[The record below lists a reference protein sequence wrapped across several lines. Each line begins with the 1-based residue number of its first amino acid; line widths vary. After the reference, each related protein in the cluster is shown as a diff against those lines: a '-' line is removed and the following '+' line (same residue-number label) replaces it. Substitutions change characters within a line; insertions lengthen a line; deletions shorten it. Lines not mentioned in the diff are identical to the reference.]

1 MAFDIGIALTW
12 ILFIAL
18 FPIAFIWLRRAFKII
33 VKRDFSEVALKRG
46 EPPPDPARYA
56 VMAGLINLV
65 GGGLI
70 LFAIGLVVF
79 GQAEYDVWSALAG
92 VTIWCKVIFD
102 FALGRHAHNFSKRQ
116 DKPAK

>member
-18 FPIAFIWLRRAFKII
+18 FPISFVWLRRAWKII
-33 VKRDFSEVALKRG
+33 IKRDFSEVALKRG
-46 EPPPDPARYA
+46 ESPEEPGRYA
-56 VMAGLINLV
+56 PVAALINLV
-65 GGGLI
+65 GAGLI
-70 LFAIGLVVF
+70 IFAIGLVLL

-102 FALGRHAHNFSKRQ
+102 FALSRHAHHFGRRIQKTE
-116 DKPAK
+116 K

>member
-18 FPIAFIWLRRAFKII
+18 FPIAFVWFRRAWKII

-46 EPPPDPARYA
+46 ESPAEPARYA
-56 VMAGLINLV
+56 TVAAVINMIGGILIV
-65 GGGLI
+65 Y
-70 LFAIGLVVF
+70 AIGLVVIS
-79 GQAEYDVWSALAG
+79 QAEYDVWSALAG

-102 FALGRHAHNFSKRQ
+102 FALSRHAHNFGKQ
-116 DKPAK
+116 QAKTGK